1 MFITNDIIEIAK
13 LGPLNNLAVAKNNNA
28 LIKFVYLGV
37 SELFRRFNLSI
48 KVETIQTTP
57 ELALYELK
65 NKDVSLMIGLYNSYQ
80 QEMRQTDTLGGI
92 HDYKLINYRS
102 FLLAH
107 PKNDLLFA
115 LYKGTPAP
123 ITSLEDE
130 IDLPDAMMDALIT
143 YVSYMGHSTIN
154 KDNINESSAYLKRFD
169 SACMELENQGYK
181 IPLISESINL
191 RLKGFV

>member
-1 MFITNDIIEIAK
+1 MFIVNDIVEIAK

-37 SELFRRFNLSI
+37 SELYRRFNLAI

-57 ELALYELK
+57 ELALYELRS
-65 NKDVSLMIGLYNSYQ
+65 KDVSLLLSLYNSFQ
-80 QEMRQTDTLGGI
+80 QELKQTDTLGGA

-102 FLLAH
+102 FLLSR
-107 PKNDLLFA
+107 PRNDLLFA
-115 LYKGTPAP
+115 LYKATPALV
-123 ITSLEDE
+123 TSLEDE

-181 IPLISESINL
+181 IPLISESLNL